1 MGGDYV
7 AVACDGCKIVSSY
20 SDIEFRS
27 AGMTDT
33 PDPFRNGQLN
43 LFHVFLECDDKD
55 CQFLSGVFAPKPSRV
70 TLADVRIEL
79 GDWTVSGVHCAC
91 GLTAVS
97 PKAASLRQ
105 HELESSDNNL
115 A

>member
-33 PDPFRNGQLN
+33 PDPFRNGQ
-43 LFHVFLECDDKD
+43 
-55 CQFLSGVFAPKPSRV
+55 R
-70 TLADVRIEL
+70 
-79 GDWTVSGVHCAC
+79 VHCAC